1 MPKLNAEQTAERR
14 QRFIDAASVCFAR
27 DGFHKTTMADICAEA
42 GLSVGAIYLYF
53 DSKEAIIEAVV
64 DERMSA
70 LQTTRDCRTIMELKE
85 VIHDFLAPAMTSPY
99 LRLEFEALST
109 SFSNASLH
117 DRLVRNAAI
126 MEQTIRGALTA
137 LEARGEIRLKY
148 DQSTTARLVQT
159 FIMGSFVK
167 AALDRAE
174 PGRDPRAD
182 VDALVDTLLA

>member
-1 MPKLNAEQTAERR
+1 MPKLNAEQTAERHR
-14 QRFIDAASVCFAR
+14 RFIDAASVCFAR

-70 LQTTRDCRTIMELKE
+70 LQITRDCRTIMELKE
-85 VIHDFLAPAMTSPY
+85 VIHGFLAPAMTSPY

-109 SFSNASLH
+109 SFSSPSLH
-117 DRLVRNAAI
+117 DRLVRNATI
-126 MEQTIRGALTA
+126 MEQTIRDALTT
-137 LEARGEIRLKY
+137 LEARGAVRLKY
-148 DQSTTARLVQT
+148 DQPTTARLVQT

-167 AALDRAE
+167 AALDRAD
-174 PGRDPRAD
+174 PGHDPRAD